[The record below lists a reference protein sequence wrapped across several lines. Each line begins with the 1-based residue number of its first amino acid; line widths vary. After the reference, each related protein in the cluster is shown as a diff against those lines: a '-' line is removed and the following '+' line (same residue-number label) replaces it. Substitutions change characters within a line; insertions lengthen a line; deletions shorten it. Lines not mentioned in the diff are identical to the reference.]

1 MLRVPDR
8 LWIEQSEQKRSN
20 SSNFYGDTDLSMH
33 YAPAIGVTIEFTTS
47 YDSWLCDCC
56 IGFGNW
62 IVLFRQTQ
70 TLEWNGA

>member
-1 MLRVPDR
+1 
-8 LWIEQSEQKRSN
+8 
-20 SSNFYGDTDLSMH
+20 MH
-33 YAPAIGVTIEFTTS
+33 YALAIGVTIEFTIS

-70 TLEWNGA
+70 TLEWNGALN